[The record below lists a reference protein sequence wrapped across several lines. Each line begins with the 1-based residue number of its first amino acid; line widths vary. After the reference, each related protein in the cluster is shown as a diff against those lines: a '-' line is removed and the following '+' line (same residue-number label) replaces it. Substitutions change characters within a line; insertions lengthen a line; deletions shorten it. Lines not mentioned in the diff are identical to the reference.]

1 MIWKYPEPVAEF
13 IRENVVGHTS
23 AELADMVNRQFG
35 TDFTPAKIKAFKSNH
50 HLKSGTPAGTPAGL
64 PTELYPL
71 EVKDYILAH
80 YKGTRYAE
88 MADQLR
94 QAFGREYTVKQMEAY
109 YKNHKLN
116 SGLTGRFEPG
126 NVPHNKGQHFAAP
139 GSEKGWFQ
147 PGDDPYNTVPVG
159 TVLMKS
165 DGYLWKKL
173 EAEPKAGRN
182 NWKQLHRIIWEEANG
197 PIPDDCIL
205 VFRDQNRENCTLENL
220 ALVGRAVLGTMN
232 LHGVKVTTQEGT
244 DAKILIAKIRIAVKA
259 KKRRKK

>member
-1 MIWKYPEPVAEF
+1 MMPYY
-13 IRENVVGHTS
+13 VGIDGGGTKTAVELRTRGS
-23 AELADMVNRQFG
+23 AAHSRAVFGPLNCNSDRPAAAKALADTLVWLAAQPEG
-35 TDFTPAKIKAFKSNH
+35 LAGCDGLCIGSAGISN
-50 HLKSGTPAGTPAGL
+50 PDAYNFIQDIIRAGGYTGPLQIVGDQVTALAGAL
-64 PTELYPL
+64 
-71 EVKDYILAH
+71 
-80 YKGTRYAE
+80 
-88 MADQLR
+88 
-94 QAFGREYTVKQMEAY
+94 
-109 YKNHKLN
+109 
-116 SGLTGRFEPG
+116 
-126 NVPHNKGQHFAAP
+126 GQ
-139 GSEKGWFQ
+139 
-147 PGDDPYNTVPVG
+147 PVG

-232 LHGVKVTTQEGT
+232 RHGVKVTTQEGT